1 MSSLTTSFPM
11 LKNPVLVGFIVS
23 GIVFAIMHYYYDV
36 PKKTGNKKED
46 KKNESMITG
55 NASKK
60 EVVIVSSVIAGLL
73 TWFVITQYTKK
84 EKLSSD
90 SLPVVELVQ
99 PSLGSNNVKTGN
111 DIPINPDNSK
121 IIEQIDLG
129 LNIPKS
135 DIKIP
140 PVLIDYR

>member
-1 MSSLTTSFPM
+1 MSSLTTSFPI
-11 LKNPVLVGFIVS
+11 LKNPLLVGFIVS
-23 GIVFAIMHYYYDV
+23 AIVFAIMHYYYDV
-36 PKKTGNKKED
+36 PKKTGNKKDD

-60 EVVIVSSVIAGLL
+60 EVVIVSSAIAGLF

-99 PSLGSNNVKTGN
+99 PSTGTHNIKTGDNVPITSENVKT
-111 DIPINPDNSK
+111 
-121 IIEQIDLG
+121 IEQIDVG

-140 PVLIDYR
+140 PVLIDYQ